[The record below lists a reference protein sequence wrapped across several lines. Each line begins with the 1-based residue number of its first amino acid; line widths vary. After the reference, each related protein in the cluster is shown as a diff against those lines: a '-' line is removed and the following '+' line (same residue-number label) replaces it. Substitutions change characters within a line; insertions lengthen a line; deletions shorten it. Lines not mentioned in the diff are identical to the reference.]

1 MQMEKDVTGM
11 YLSGHP
17 MDQYREVL
25 RKAGI
30 AKIGALIADLTAEEG
45 PQSFADGQQVTIAGV
60 IESATMKTT
69 KTGSLMCYLH
79 LEDDTG
85 KMELIVFQRTIE
97 KSREYLGQN
106 MTVIV
111 KGRIS
116 ARDEKDPQLMVDTV
130 RPITDL
136 AGSASAGMGE
146 INAAG
151 AGNKQGDGM
160 FSPQTIWL
168 RIPSET
174 DPVLEHLRLL
184 LTMFPGEQRIV
195 IWCEKE
201 NKRVGARCVIHPAL
215 VAETEEIL
223 GKENVVLK

>member
-1 MQMEKDVTGM
+1 
-11 YLSGHP
+11 
-17 MDQYREVL
+17 
-25 RKAGI
+25 
-30 AKIGALIADLTAEEG
+30 
-45 PQSFADGQQVTIAGV
+45 
-60 IESATMKTT
+60 
-69 KTGSLMCYLH
+69 MCYLH

-97 KSREYLGQN
+97 KSRDYLGQG
-106 MTVIV
+106 MAILV

-116 ARDEKDPQLMVDTV
+116 VRDEKDPQLMVDTI

-136 AGSASAGMGE
+136 AGSASAGMNASGVGREGGE
-146 INAAG
+146 P
-151 AGNKQGDGM
+151 M
-160 FSPQTIWL
+160 LSPQTIWL

-184 LTMFPGEQRIV
+184 LTMFPGEQRII

-201 NKRVGARCVIHPAL
+201 KKRVGAKCVIHPAL
-215 VAETEEIL
+215 IAETEEIL